1 MSEKKVMSAVIDDRR
16 AYRTVQRFYE
26 AGDLSDLG
34 ELVLKECGA
43 YYAKDLAAEYVDVE
57 SLLGRLQ
64 TKYPKHH
71 KAFEQFIDTLEP
83 VSIANIMEDYC
94 ALKMRAA
101 SELAG
106 SYLVAGDFE
115 KARPYL
121 DKFNQLES
129 EGLTNDEGGGDDSSN
144 VYNDAHPDR
153 FTKSLEVGNRIP
165 MLPSSLNAKLGGG
178 LIAGC
183 HLLIYAP
190 PEVGKTAI
198 AINTMYGF
206 CNAGKR
212 TMYVGNEESA
222 EMYLNRMLCRFTR
235 WPLAKVLARK
245 DAAYKIA
252 QQRGWANLTFIHL
265 SPGSVPEIQD
275 YIREHDPEV
284 CIIDQL
290 SNVNLNRG
298 AGKELD
304 KVQRLEATAY
314 AMRMFYSK
322 TKVAGV
328 SLSQADEKAIGKL
341 RLTIKDVYYSN
352 VGLQGMY
359 DVMLGIGMDDNYERC
374 DRRMINITKNKI
386 GGEHG
391 CVIVQMVREV
401 SMLRGIGD
409 D

>member
-1 MSEKKVMSAVIDDRR
+1 MSERKVMSAVVDDRN
-16 AYRTVQRFYE
+16 AYRTVQQFYE
-26 AGDLSDLG
+26 EGDLSDLG
-34 ELVLKECGA
+34 ELILKECEA
-43 YYAKDLAAEYVDVE
+43 YYAKDLAAEHVDTE
-57 SLLGRLQ
+57 SLLNRLEV
-64 TKYPKHH
+64 KYPKHA
-71 KAFEQFIDTLEP
+71 KAFAKFIDDLET
-83 VSIANIMEDYC
+83 VSIPNVLEDYC

-101 SELAG
+101 SEMAG
-106 SYLVAGDFE
+106 SLLVAGKYAE
-115 KARPYL
+115 AQPYL
-121 DKFNQLES
+121 DRYHQLAA
-129 EGLTNDEGGGDDSSN
+129 EGLQDDGGNGNDKSN
-144 VYNDAHPDR
+144 VYHNAHPDR
-153 FTKSLEVGNRIP
+153 FTESLEMGNRIP
-165 MLPSSLNAKLGGG
+165 MLPESLNVKLGGG

-212 TMYVGNEESA
+212 TVYIGNEESA
-222 EMYLNRMLCRFTR
+222 EMYLNRMLCRFCR

-252 QQRGWANLTFIHL
+252 QQRGWDNLIFVHL
-265 SPGSVPEIQD
+265 TPGSVPEIQD
-275 YIREHDPEV
+275 ILREYKPDV

-314 AMRMFYSK
+314 AMRMYYSK
-322 TKVAGV
+322 TKIAGV

-359 DVMLGIGMDDNYERC
+359 DVMIGVGMDSNYERM
-374 DRRMINITKNKI
+374 DRRMLNLTKNKL

-391 CVIVQMVREV
+391 FVIVQMVREV
-401 SMLRGIGD
+401 SMLRGLGD
-409 D
+409 E